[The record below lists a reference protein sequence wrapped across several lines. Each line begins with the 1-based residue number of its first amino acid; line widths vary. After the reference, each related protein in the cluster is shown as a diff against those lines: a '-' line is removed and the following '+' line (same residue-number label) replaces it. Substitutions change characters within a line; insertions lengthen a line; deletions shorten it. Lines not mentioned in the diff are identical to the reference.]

1 MNTDFL
7 LHNNINSLYK
17 SIKERIHSQINYNID
32 KKEEKYRN
40 VINKLLIKISKKDG
54 LGLEDLNSMALQMI
68 CPFLISK
75 IQNTKIPN
83 ITFTPTRN
91 IDRITPIRAAPIQK
105 TTHAVDSF
113 MDDSNTNLSS
123 NIIGSNDN
131 SNQYTNDNFLNSLE
145 GFQNFDHSDG
155 NNLESFKDNDNL
167 NSNIIGDT
175 TEHFLSPTTTL
186 LPTTTLSPQ
195 ERLYNEMVE
204 YKEVNERKP
213 YGDIIFNELK
223 SKQLLINEINKLNTV
238 DINYTYI
245 NSLIDTKIPKNN
257 YIDDLKLE
265 LSNDDQRKNFIDTI
279 KTSFTYDEYLTY
291 DIIKNKLISIRNYI
305 VTEAA
310 KKQNGKQIDTD
321 TELTIQFK
329 SDDESAPEWVRNN
342 GVFYS
347 LDKHSRVLTIRKTKN
362 TIMFNTSNPKPP
374 SVLLKDFFKKLKKK
388 ISTIFVGFEH
398 SKLVIGDTTIQLG
411 NGNGESINVKVKYH
425 IENLNKIV
433 ETIDQF
439 INDKMKPILNKAK
452 ERETNDIINARSIEP
467 SFTTA
472 SLYNQE
478 DGGSDPYINRQNRL
492 IDYQNKQIERLSD
505 AFDKLKE
512 EGINKKTVGKYLNLH
527 QVSTN
532 TIKHKTLLILD
543 IVRHRNNPSSVEDIF
558 KNWGLV
564 AAPAPPG
571 VSNITNFEIKLG
583 DPLVYPPNT
592 EVTLEY
598 FTIHKFKGITNNVF
612 MQHKRLEEFD
622 SFIIKINGGKFSSFK
637 HYSNTDT
644 FSERASII
652 VPNDGFG
659 FSDSNEGT
667 GTLSLDGLTVDTAV
681 ADKAVALVASKT
693 DQVTYTL
700 RPKSNYIGT
709 FSEGG
714 IIDTLHIDLMG
725 SYVDALPGSA
735 VAVPDNGCNTWT
747 YLYPYDQ
754 KSRCTIGLM
763 LKPLPR

>member
-1 MNTDFL
+1 MNTEFL
-7 LHNNINSLYK
+7 LHSNINSLYK
-17 SIKERIHSQINYNID
+17 SIKERIYSQINYNID

-54 LGLEDLNSMALQMI
+54 FGLEDLNSMALQTI

-75 IQNTKIPN
+75 IQNTKTPT

-91 IDRITPIRAAPIQK
+91 IDRITPIRSVPIQNP
-105 TTHAVDSF
+105 THELDSF
-113 MDDSNTNLSS
+113 MEDSNLNLSS
-123 NIIGSNDN
+123 NIIDNND
-131 SNQYTNDNFLNSLE
+131 SYKQEPNDNFLSLE
-145 GFQNFDHSDG
+145 GFQNFDHSHE
-155 NNLESFKDNDNL
+155 NTLESFKDNDNL

-175 TEHFLSPTTTL
+175 TEYFQNTTTTL
-186 LPTTTLSPQ
+186 LPTTTLSPS

-204 YKEVNERKP
+204 YKEVNERTP

-223 SKQLLINEINKLNTV
+223 SKQLLINEINKLNT
-238 DINYTYI
+238 DEINYTLI
-245 NSLIDTKIPKNN
+245 NSLIDEKVPKNN

-265 LSNDDQRKNFIDTI
+265 LSNDDQIKEFIDTI
-279 KTSFTYDEYLTY
+279 KTNFTYDEYLTY

-305 VTEAA
+305 IKEAA

-321 TELTIQFK
+321 TTLTIQLK
-329 SDDESAPEWVRNN
+329 SDDESAPEWVRNK
-342 GVFYS
+342 GVLFS
-347 LDKHSRVLTIRKTKN
+347 LDKHLRVLTIRKTEN
-362 TIMFNTSNPKPP
+362 TIMFNTSNPKTP
-374 SVLLKDFFKKLKKK
+374 SVLKSFFKELMSK
-388 ISTIFVGFEH
+388 ITILVEFKH

-411 NGNGESINVKVKYH
+411 NDNETNITVNVEKNIKSLNEIVK
-425 IENLNKIV
+425 
-433 ETIDQF
+433 TIDTH
-439 INDKMKPILNKAK
+439 IHNKMGPVLKKAK
-452 ERETNDIINARSIEP
+452 KRETNDIINARSIEP

-478 DGGSDPYINRQNRL
+478 GVGSDPYINRQNRL
-492 IDYQNKQIERLSD
+492 IDFQNKQIEDLKL
-505 AFDKLKE
+505 AFNDLKKKVDDDTVE
-512 EGINKKTVGKYLNLH
+512 EYLDLY

-543 IVRHRNNPSSVEDIF
+543 IVRHRENPSSVDDIF
-558 KNWGLV
+558 KNWGV
-564 AAPAPPG
+564 TAAPTPIG
-571 VSNITNFEIKLG
+571 ISNIKNFEIRLG

-598 FTIHKFKGITNNVF
+598 FTIHKFKGITNNEF
-612 MQHKRLEEFD
+612 MQHKRLEDFD

-659 FSDSNEGT
+659 FSDSNEGST
-667 GTLSLDGLTVDTAV
+667 GLISVDA
-681 ADKAVALVASKT
+681 ADADRDTSAEASKD

-700 RPKSNYIGT
+700 KPKSNYIGT
-709 FSEGG
+709 FTEGG

-725 SYVDALPGSA
+725 SYVHST
-735 VAVPDNGCNTWT
+735 PDNDTVDLNTWS
-747 YLYPYDQ
+747 YLYPYD
-754 KSRCTIGLM
+754 KTSRCTIGLM

>member
-1 MNTDFL
+1 MNTEFL
-7 LHNNINSLYK
+7 LHSNINSLYK

-54 LGLEDLNSMALQMI
+54 IGLEDLNSMALQTI

-75 IQNTKIPN
+75 IQNTKTPT

-91 IDRITPIRAAPIQK
+91 IDRITPIRAVPIQK
-105 TTHAVDSF
+105 TTHELDSF
-113 MDDSNTNLSS
+113 MADSNLNFSS
-123 NIIGSNDN
+123 NIIDNND
-131 SNQYTNDNFLNSLE
+131 SYKQEPNDKFLSSLE
-145 GFQNFDHSDG
+145 GFQNFDHSDE
-155 NNLESFKDNDNL
+155 NTLESFKDNENL

-175 TEHFLSPTTTL
+175 TEYFQN
-186 LPTTTLSPQ
+186 PTTTLSSS

-213 YGDIIFNELK
+213 YGDIILNELK
-223 SKQLLINEINKLNTV
+223 SKQLLINLLNTV
-238 DINYTYI
+238 ENTINMELI
-245 NSLIDTKIPKNN
+245 NRLIDTKIPKNN

-265 LSNDDQRKNFIDTI
+265 LFPDGTNIDYGKNELINKLKIYKSST
-279 KTSFTYDEYLTY
+279 FTYDEYLTY
-291 DIIKNKLISIRNYI
+291 NIIKHKLISIRNYI
-305 VTEAA
+305 ITEAA

-329 SDDESAPEWVRNN
+329 SDDKSAPEWVRNN
-342 GVFYS
+342 GVFFS

-362 TIMFNTSNPKPP
+362 TIMFNTSNPKTPR
-374 SVLLKDFFKKLKKK
+374 VLESLKSFFKELRSK
-388 ISTIFVGFEH
+388 ITILVGFKH

-411 NGNGESINVKVKYH
+411 NGNGESIKVEVKEY

-439 INDKMKPILNKAK
+439 INDKMNPILNKAK
-452 ERETNDIINARSIEP
+452 ERETKDIINARSIEP

-478 DGGSDPYINRQNRL
+478 GGGSDPYINRQNRL
-492 IDYQNKQIERLSD
+492 IDFQNKQIEDLKL
-505 AFDKLKE
+505 AFNVLKTKVDDDTVE
-512 EGINKKTVGKYLNLH
+512 EYLDLY
-527 QVSTN
+527 QISTN

-543 IVRHRNNPSSVEDIF
+543 IVRHRENPASVEDIF
-558 KNWGLV
+558 RNWGLL
-564 AAPAPPG
+564 AAPTPIG
-571 VSNITNFEIKLG
+571 ISDIKKFEIRLG

-598 FTIHKFKGITNNVF
+598 FTIHKFKGITNNEF
-612 MQHKRLEEFD
+612 MQHKRMEDFD

-659 FSDSNEGT
+659 FSDSNEGST
-667 GTLSLDGLTVDTAV
+667 GLISVDAV
-681 ADKAVALVASKT
+681 DADRDTSAEASKD

-700 RPKSNYIGT
+700 KPKHNYIGT
-709 FSEGG
+709 FTEGG

-725 SYVDALPGSA
+725 SYVHSLPGNNPA
-735 VAVPDNGCNTWT
+735 DVGVDLNTWA
-747 YLYPYDQ
+747 YLYPYD
-754 KSRCTIGLM
+754 KTSRCTIGLM